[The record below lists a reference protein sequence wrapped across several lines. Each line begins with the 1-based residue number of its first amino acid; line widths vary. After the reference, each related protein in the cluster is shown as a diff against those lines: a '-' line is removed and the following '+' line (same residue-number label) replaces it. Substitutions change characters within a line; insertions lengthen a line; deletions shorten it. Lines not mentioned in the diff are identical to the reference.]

1 MEPSSRGIFERRVG
15 EVYNL
20 NMKLTQFLLSVVAIL
35 ISAYIIPGV
44 TVTILGAVIAAVI
57 LGVLNLFLKPVLHI
71 ISLPVTILT
80 LGLFSLVINAFI
92 VWIAAKMVPGFQV
105 EGFFAALIFS
115 ILLSLISTLFGVR
128 R

>member
-1 MEPSSRGIFERRVG
+1 
-15 EVYNL
+15 
-20 NMKLTQFLLSVVAIL
+20 MKLTQFLLSVVAIL